1 MGKRLLYIPDATN
14 AEISV
19 MLPDIKKVSGG
30 DPIKVLRTYKT
41 SLSVLLKLAIII
53 TSNEDISF
61 ENDIAF
67 LRRVLFIECQKVK
80 NPEPGF
86 VEEILQH
93 EASFLTIAIKSEIL
107 LSRAAKDFS
116 KLPRGVKGV
125 SELAFLLQEKFFL
138 DQNFAI
144 SLRDVK
150 AVLGKDALKSLGL
163 AENQVAS
170 RVINSFFS
178 SFNVQVTK
186 VRRNFGFSLKGFR
199 ERREKDGFMMRVD
212 QVRNEENVELE
223 RICDR
228 VLLGQESLE
237 DFLADIDTR
246 SLPADELKLD
256 SETALDLAK
265 NDVES
270 AQVIL
275 DLLLNRCKD

>member
-1 MGKRLLYIPDATN
+1 MKSPHEANNT
-14 AEISV
+14 A
-19 MLPDIKKVSGG
+19 
-30 DPIKVLRTYKT
+30 
-41 SLSVLLKLAIII
+41 LSVLLKLAIII
-53 TSNEDISF
+53 TSNEDILF
-61 ENDIAF
+61 ENDPAV

-107 LSRAAKDFS
+107 LSRVVKDFS

-138 DQNFAI
+138 DQDSAI

-170 RVINSFFS
+170 RVINCF
-178 SFNVQVTK
+178 FNVQVTK
-186 VRRNFGFSLKGFR
+186 IRRNFGFSLKGFR
-199 ERREKDGFMMRVD
+199 ERREEDGFMTRVD
-212 QVRNEENVELE
+212 QVRNEETIELE

-228 VLLGQESLE
+228 IVLG
-237 DFLADIDTR
+237 
-246 SLPADELKLD
+246 
-256 SETALDLAK
+256 
-265 NDVES
+265 
-270 AQVIL
+270 
-275 DLLLNRCKD
+275 